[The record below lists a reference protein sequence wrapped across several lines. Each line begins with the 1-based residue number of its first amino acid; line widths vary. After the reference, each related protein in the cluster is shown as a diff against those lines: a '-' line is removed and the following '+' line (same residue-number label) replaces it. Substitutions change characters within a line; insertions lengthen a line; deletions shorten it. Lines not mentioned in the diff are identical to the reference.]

1 MPGFLSS
8 RSFQGDGGP
17 LTIYGPAGIEQFVQT
32 SLKVSRT
39 RVSYPIKYVVLKED
53 GLIFENNL
61 FAVYTARLDHRVPSF
76 GFRVVEKPRPGELL
90 MDKVAEYNVPNGPL
104 LGQLKA
110 GKTITLSDGQKLDG
124 RDFLGKERPG
134 RVVTIIYDTRP
145 TENIGK
151 LADHADVL
159 VHESTFNGDEEK
171 MAHRYFH
178 STCLDAA
185 RIARDRHVRKL
196 YLTHISARYTGKA
209 GKELE
214 HEARKIFKH
223 TRLANDLD
231 SFEIT
236 LRG

>member
-1 MPGFLSS
+1 M
-8 RSFQGDGGP
+8 
-17 LTIYGPAGIEQFVQT
+17 
-32 SLKVSRT
+32 
-39 RVSYPIKYVVLKED
+39 
-53 GLIFENNL
+53 
-61 FAVYTARLDHRVPSF
+61 
-76 GFRVVEKPRPGELL
+76 
-90 MDKVAEYNVPNGPL
+90 
-104 LGQLKA
+104 
-110 GKTITLSDGQKLDG
+110 SDGQKLDG

-145 TENIGK
+145 TENIGE

-185 RIARDRHVRKL
+185 RIARDHHVGKL

-209 GKELE
+209 GKQLE